1 MTKKCKAVAA
11 SFVLFQIDLD
21 VGPCMQPKMF
31 ENAFLMYRATYS
43 IVLNN
48 RLVVL
53 IVLHGIYQCKSS
65 LPKLPGFQTATAE
78 KTEKIAGLLLRP
90 EEYI

>member
-1 MTKKCKAVAA
+1 
-11 SFVLFQIDLD
+11 
-21 VGPCMQPKMF
+21 MF

-90 EEYI
+90 EEYIKWDFYLCIWAVTGLFKVLGLSGVK